1 VSRDRLLRDIREMC
15 ASFAAK
21 YGRPMN
27 SDEIRTLDFAEK
39 LARAMQKP
47 ALAYLHSEWPPQ
59 CEQQTDDEVLVAS
72 AGV

>member
-1 VSRDRLLRDIREMC
+1 MSRDRLLRDIREMR

-27 SDEIRTLDFAEK
+27 SDEICTLKLAEK
-39 LARAMQKP
+39 LARAMQEP
-47 ALAYLHSEWPPQ
+47 ALAYLQSEWPPQ
-59 CEQQTDDEVLVAS
+59 CERQTEDELLVAS